1 MVVIEKRLEFSRTK
15 RKKRIYF
22 IGDVHAGTIA
32 HSETNLDK
40 AIKTILDDEDAVAVG
55 MGDYAEFITPKDK
68 RYDDQI
74 ISSWV
79 KKHDIAHC
87 QEEYIIEKFRPIKDK
102 LIGFIRGNHES
113 TYHRHNCGDVQQ
125 HICDGIGIPNLGFT
139 CFYDLIFQ
147 RTATESHRYRLC
159 LTHGST
165 GACTDSYKNTVL
177 KRWIDQNQA
186 DIYAYAHVH
195 DILHKARQYLGVDR
209 RGKIVNM
216 EAMGV
221 MTGCFFKT
229 YVQGTQSTYGEEKNL
244 PPVKLG
250 YPVIEL
256 DIPTRALT
264 FTEKVFLPQD

>member
-1 MVVIEKRLEFSRTK
+1 MLVIEKRIEFTRVH
-15 RKKRIYF
+15 RKKRLYF
-22 IGDVHAGTIA
+22 IGDIHAGTIA
-32 HSETNLDK
+32 HSETNLDRALSK
-40 AIKTILDDEDAVAVG
+40 ISKDDDALVVG
-55 MGDYAEFITPKDK
+55 MGDWGEFITPKDP
-68 RYDDQI
+68 RFDDQI

-79 KKHDIAHC
+79 KKHDIAHN

-102 LIGFIRGNHES
+102 IIGFIEGNHEI
-113 TYHRHNCGDVQQ
+113 TYKLHNYGDVQQ
-125 HICDGIGIPNLGFT
+125 HICDGIGVPNLGFS
-139 CFYDLIFQ
+139 CFYDLVFN
-147 RTATESHRYRLC
+147 RSGGDNHRYRLC

-165 GACTDSYKNTVL
+165 GACTDSYKDTIL

-195 DILHKARQYLGVDR
+195 DIKHKARQYLGVDK
-209 RGKIVNM
+209 RGKIVNR

-229 YVQGTQSTYGEEKNL
+229 YVQGIKATYGERRNF

-256 DIPTRALT
+256 DIPTYTLT
-264 FTEKVFLPQD
+264 FSETVDLKQD